1 MPNFLPFD
9 FHSHFFG
16 HSKTEWGAS
25 QTESQLGVEVQKKLG
40 VVTSPQLKETTLNLA
55 SLGKIAGVDS
65 ATMNLLVFNNMKHER
80 IVPDGAGMT
89 RAVRLRLFRIQNAR
103 LH

>member
-1 MPNFLPFD
+1 MLNFPPFD
-9 FHSHFFG
+9 FHFFG
-16 HSKTEWGAS
+16 HPKTEWGAS
-25 QTESQLGVEVQKKLG
+25 HQLGVGVQKKLG
-40 VVTSPQLKETTLNLA
+40 AVTSPQLKETTLNLV

-65 ATMNLLVFNNMKHER
+65 ATTNLLVFNNMKYER